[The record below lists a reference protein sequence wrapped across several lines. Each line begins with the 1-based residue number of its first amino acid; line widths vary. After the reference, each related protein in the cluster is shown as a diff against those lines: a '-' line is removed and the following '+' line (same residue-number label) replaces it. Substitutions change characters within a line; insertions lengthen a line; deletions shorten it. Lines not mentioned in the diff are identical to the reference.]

1 MNRRFRL
8 LGSLVALLALFAYFA
23 QGVQAAAC
31 GPTMSAE
38 THASSHDTH
47 GDHGKRYRYAR
58 RLTLDLLGRNDLLIE
73 DAVADAFPGDLLL
86 ALEGNPAP
94 ALPGAWQAG
103 GIERRVLAP
112 ADAQDCP
119 LGMLMSGTCSIAF
132 LPAPLALV
140 TTDVPQEILLLAAPA
155 DAHDLIIAA
164 PLFHP
169 PRA

>member
-38 THASSHDTH
+38 AHATSHDTH
-47 GDHGKRYRYAR
+47 GD
-58 RLTLDLLGRNDLLIE
+58 ISQE
-73 DAVADAFPGDLLL
+73 
-86 ALEGNPAP
+86 
-94 ALPGAWQAG
+94 
-103 GIERRVLAP
+103 AP

-140 TTDVPQEILLLAAPA
+140 TTDSPQAILLLAAPA

-164 PLFHP
+164 PPFHP